1 MDNLLLQ
8 IFCDVDDFC
17 ILYEQHTHKLLYDT
31 DEKIQKCRITKNTR
45 LSLSEVMTIIIY
57 FHFSDY
63 RKFKNYYKKHVCRYL
78 RDEFP
83 NLVSYNRFVELM
95 SDTIIPL
102 MVFTN
107 TSRLGKHTGIY
118 FIDSTPLPVCHNKRI
133 YSNKVFEGIA
143 NRGKTSTGW
152 FYGFKLHIVA
162 NDMGEIVSFYLSSG
176 NVDDRNLSVID
187 ELTKDIHGKM
197 CGDRGYI
204 SQKLFEHLYFKG
216 IQLITRL
223 KKNMKPK
230 LSRIEDQ
237 IMLRKRA
244 IIECVNDFL
253 KNICNVDHTRHRK
266 PLNFLVNLVSGL
278 CAYSYLPKKPSL
290 KIQRHLEIVA

>member
-1 MDNLLLQ
+1 
-8 IFCDVDDFC
+8 
-17 ILYEQHTHKLLYDT
+17 
-31 DEKIQKCRITKNTR
+31 
-45 LSLSEVMTIIIY
+45 MTIIIY

-63 RKFKNYYKKHVCRYL
+63 MKFKNYYKKHVCRYL

-83 NLVSYNRFVELM
+83 NLVSYKRFVELM
-95 SDTIIPL
+95 FDTIILL

-107 TSRLGKHTGIY
+107 TSRLGKYTGIY

-187 ELTKDIHGKM
+187 ELTKGIHGKM

-204 SQKLFEHLYFKG
+204 SKKLFEHLYFKG

-230 LSRIEDQ
+230 FLRIEDQ
-237 IMLRKRA
+237 IMLIKRA
-244 IIECVNDFL
+244 II
-253 KNICNVDHTRHRK
+253 
-266 PLNFLVNLVSGL
+266 
-278 CAYSYLPKKPSL
+278 
-290 KIQRHLEIVA
+290 